1 MLDSLDQRVEAGAPG
16 FDARLEERLTLGAFL
31 PKSRR
36 ETVVLR
42 EVEVDDREGPG
53 ASPSLSAA
61 LSSTKR
67 RGLQETRGDV
77 TRLRQQEEA
86 DLGDMRPGRDVD
98 EVVGGAG
105 STTLVFQTILFPLML
120 GAKEPSVVTFE
131 GGTHNPMAPPV
142 PFLERAFLPVLDRMG
157 GRVDVTF
164 ERYGFYPSGGGR
176 WTATIYP
183 AATLERL
190 ELLHRGEV
198 RAIRHRI
205 GRADSPCCCRTRDRH
220 AFDRPR
226 LGPRLESPAHDR
238 ELARTGKRP
247 PGDGGKSACHRGLHW
262 LR

>member
-1 MLDSLDQRVEAGAPG
+1 MLTIDGSMGEGGGQ
-16 FDARLEERLTLGAFL
+16 
-31 PKSRR
+31 
-36 ETVVLR
+36 VLR
-42 EVEVDDREGPG
+42 
-53 ASPSLSAA
+53 SSLAYS
-61 LSSTKR
+61 LLTSTPFRVTNIRAKR
-67 RGLQETRGDV
+67 
-77 TRLRQQEEA
+77 A
-86 DLGDMRPGRDVD
+86 RPGLMRQHLVAVNAATQIGDG
-98 EVVGGAG
+98 EVSGAELGSTELVFRPKGIRSGDYTFSIGGAG

-142 PFLERAFLPVLDRMG
+142 PFLERAFLPVLARMG

-164 ERYGFYPSGGGR
+164 ERYGFYPAGGGR